1 MSFPPRR
8 PSRPVLRRRRRGA
21 ALPTILILVGVV
33 IAVMVGARI
42 TADVWWFDELGFL
55 STFTTKLWLQIVLF
69 VVGGGLLAA
78 AVAVSLTIGYRSR
91 PVYAPVSTEQAGLDR
106 YRESLEPLR
115 RVVVIVLSVAAGLF
129 GGSVAMSRW
138 QTLLLWW
145 NRVDFGTKDQQFQ
158 MDQGFYVF
166 SLPWFTFLVSFL
178 TAAVVLAGIG
188 GLAAHY
194 LYGGLRLSGGG
205 DRTTRA
211 ARIHLASLAAAFL
224 LLRAVGYWLDRY
236 EVMTSSSG
244 YVTGVVG
251 PTYTDANAVLPAKA
265 ILALIA
271 IVVALLFV
279 AAAVGSS
286 WRLPAI
292 GTGLLVVSAIAIGG
306 IYPWAVQKFQVTPN
320 RQSLESDFVK
330 KNIDATRDAYD
341 LSDVEV
347 SDYAANTTATQGQL
361 SSDAQTIPSV
371 RLLDPAVVG
380 EAFQQTQGQ
389 RGYYKFGDTLD
400 VDRYATESGTQDA
413 VVAARELNL
422 AGLAPNQRTWVN
434 EHTIYTHG
442 YGVVVAQGNS
452 RAPDGSPSYLEANVP
467 TTGDLGLDQPRIYF
481 GEGTTDYSVVG
492 GKDNEIDYPDGS
504 ATGFATTKYDGSG
517 GVAVGNLLQKL
528 VYGLK
533 FGDQNLLLSSS
544 VTADSKILY
553 DRTPRERVEK
563 VAPWLTMDG
572 DAYPSI
578 VDGRVVWILDGYTT
592 SSSFPYAAA
601 TELGDATTDALTQSQ
616 GSSVQA
622 LQDRT
627 VNYVRNSVKATVDA
641 YTGKVS
647 LYEWDD
653 TDPVLKAWMK
663 AFPDAVKPL
672 ADVDES
678 LMQHLRYPQDM
689 FKVQREVLEKYHVT
703 DPSSFLTGQDFWN
716 VPADPTVEVPTGAT
730 RPKQPPYY
738 LTLAMPDQQDPTFS
752 LTTTY
757 VPASNAN
764 TSGTQVLRGFVA
776 VDSNAGA
783 ETGVKNAGY
792 GKIRLLE
799 LPQSTTI
806 NGPVQIQNNI
816 NSDTAVAD
824 QVRLLTLGGGSTVKY
839 GNLLTLPVGGGL
851 LYVEPIYAQ
860 STGDNSFPR
869 LSRVVAVFGD
879 TIAIDT
885 TLDGA
890 LKKVFG
896 GNAGATA
903 GDAGTAPSTGA
914 TPTGTPTAGATGT
927 PTGSPTGS
935 PTTGDPATE
944 LQQALDTAKQA
955 IQDSSAAL
963 ASGDFTKYGEAQQ
976 RLTAAVNAASEAQNR
991 LEGGDGS
998 SPSAS
1003 PSSSAAPPDP
1013 TGTPTP

>member
-1 MSFPPRR
+1 
-8 PSRPVLRRRRRGA
+8 
-21 ALPTILILVGVV
+21 
-33 IAVMVGARI
+33 
-42 TADVWWFDELGFL
+42 
-55 STFTTKLWLQIVLF
+55 
-69 VVGGGLLAA
+69 
-78 AVAVSLTIGYRSR
+78 
-91 PVYAPVSTEQAGLDR
+91 
-106 YRESLEPLR
+106 
-115 RVVVIVLSVAAGLF
+115 
-129 GGSVAMSRW
+129 
-138 QTLLLWW
+138 
-145 NRVDFGTKDQQFQ
+145 
-158 MDQGFYVF
+158 
-166 SLPWFTFLVSFL
+166 
-178 TAAVVLAGIG
+178 
-188 GLAAHY
+188 
-194 LYGGLRLSGGG
+194 
-205 DRTTRA
+205 
-211 ARIHLASLAAAFL
+211 
-224 LLRAVGYWLDRY
+224 
-236 EVMTSSSG
+236 
-244 YVTGVVG
+244 
-251 PTYTDANAVLPAKA
+251 
-265 ILALIA
+265 
-271 IVVALLFV
+271 
-279 AAAVGSS
+279 
-286 WRLPAI
+286 
-292 GTGLLVVSAIAIGG
+292 
-306 IYPWAVQKFQVTPN
+306 
-320 RQSLESDFVK
+320 
-330 KNIDATRDAYD
+330 
-341 LSDVEV
+341 
-347 SDYAANTTATQGQL
+347 
-361 SSDAQTIPSV
+361 
-371 RLLDPAVVG
+371 
-380 EAFQQTQGQ
+380 
-389 RGYYKFGDTLD
+389 
-400 VDRYATESGTQDA
+400 
-413 VVAARELNL
+413 
-422 AGLAPNQRTWVN
+422 
-434 EHTIYTHG
+434 
-442 YGVVVAQGNS
+442 
-452 RAPDGSPSYLEANVP
+452 
-467 TTGDLGLDQPRIYF
+467 
-481 GEGTTDYSVVG
+481 
-492 GKDNEIDYPDGS
+492 
-504 ATGFATTKYDGSG
+504 
-517 GVAVGNLLQKL
+517 
-528 VYGLK
+528 
-533 FGDQNLLLSSS
+533 
-544 VTADSKILY
+544 
-553 DRTPRERVEK
+553 
-563 VAPWLTMDG
+563 MDG

-592 SSSFPYAAA
+592 SSSFPSAAA
-601 TELGDATTDALTQSQ
+601 TELGTATTDALTQSQ

-641 YTGKVS
+641 YTGEVS

-672 ADVDES
+672 ADVDAS

-703 DPSSFLTGQDFWN
+703 DPVSFLTGQDFWN
-716 VPADPTVEVPTGAT
+716 VPDDPTVEVPTGAT

-738 LTLAMPDQQDPTFS
+738 LTLRTPDQQDPTFS

-764 TSGTQVLRGFVA
+764 TRGTQVLRGFAA

-783 ETGVKNAGY
+783 ETGVKSPGY

-806 NGPVQIQNNI
+806 NGPGQIQNNI
-816 NSDTAVAD
+816 RSDTAVAD
-824 QVRLLTLGGGSTVKY
+824 AVKLLTVGGGSTVKY

-963 ASGDFTKYGEAQQ
+963 ASGDFAKYGEAQQ

-998 SPSAS
+998 SPSAG